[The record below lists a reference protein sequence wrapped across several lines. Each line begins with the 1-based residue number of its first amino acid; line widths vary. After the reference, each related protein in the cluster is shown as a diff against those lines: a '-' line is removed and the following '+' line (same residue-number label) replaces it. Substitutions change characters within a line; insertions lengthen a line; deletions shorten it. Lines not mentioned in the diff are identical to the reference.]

1 MSDEDPQIL
10 VRTLPFLVA
19 PIEAAP
25 LPGGGSAKAFK
36 VRDAKGVY
44 AVRIGRSL
52 GHPSSSRRR
61 QEAAQR
67 AAHAAGL
74 APRVVYARDD
84 VLACDFIEG
93 RALTAAD
100 LRRRIETLVMILR
113 RCHLH
118 VGKRLRGEAAAA
130 WVFHTLRNCAQEL
143 AAANH
148 PLSSQGLRL
157 RSIIETLEEAQAPM
171 RMVFG
176 HADLTPD
183 NFLDD
188 GERLWLIDWERAG
201 FGAAVFDLANLS
213 ANAAF
218 SDADDKVLLET
229 YFGAS
234 PTADVMRSFAAMK
247 AASAMRDAM
256 EATIAGLRPLSH
268 ATDRAG
274 DAARKTRRFE
284 ALYAA
289 FRDRF

>member
-19 PIEAAP
+19 PIEATP

-36 VRDAKGVY
+36 VRDANGVY

-52 GHPSSSRRR
+52 GDQCSSRRWE
-61 QEAAQR
+61 EAAQR

-84 VLACDFIEG
+84 LLACDFIEG

-130 WVFHTLRNCAQEL
+130 WVFHTLRNHAHEL
-143 AAANH
+143 AATNH

-234 PTADVMRSFAAMK
+234 PTGDVMRSFAAMK
-247 AASAMRDAM
+247 AASAMRDAL
-256 EATIAGLRPLSH
+256 EATIAGFRPLSH
-268 ATDRAG
+268 GPDGAS
-274 DAARKTRRFE
+274 DAARKTRKFE
-284 ALYAA
+284 TLYTA